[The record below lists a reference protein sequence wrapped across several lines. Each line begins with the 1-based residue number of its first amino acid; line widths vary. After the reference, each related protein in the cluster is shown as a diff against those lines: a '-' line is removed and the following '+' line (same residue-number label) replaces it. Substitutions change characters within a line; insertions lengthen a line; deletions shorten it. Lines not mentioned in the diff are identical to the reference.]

1 MPALATPNVPA
12 PHVSAWTLAEDVIV
26 LEDGR
31 TITGTIIEETDEYVK
46 INVVVAGISAV
57 STYDKDLIASISRA
71 VEGAGVATAGQ
82 TGIGSTITSLSR
94 TRKSTP
100 AASTDGML
108 RVYVIPLEGEFG
120 IDISQ
125 TPLRQSIADARKKNA
140 DYIIFR
146 LNNDWSDALIGGMGE
161 EELPDDMEAFDQLFR
176 TEEIEPVITKEIP
189 KEWDKQP
196 KIVFWVRNAMGGA
209 AFLPL
214 SSDTI
219 YFHSEGRMGGIGG
232 IAQLFEGV
240 GDEVVREKQ
249 RSLRMGHAHGMAIQG
264 GYDTRVIDAM
274 ARMDYVLSYS
284 MVGGEPIYH
293 EGMPRG
299 SHETL
304 LTDNGTLEEFS
315 DPMEELVRGRG
326 NDVLTLKPGV
336 ARDLGISRG
345 TVDTLD
351 DLLFELEI
359 HRNSVIID
367 GRADDI
373 MKMWQKGIHDLP
385 FQLRTLWNEYG
396 RIEVQGDFNE
406 RKKARGTQI
415 AKLRQINRLA
425 EKFIEAIDPRGMR
438 PNAYPGIA
446 DVKLMI
452 ELRKLEQMADR

>member
-26 LEDGR
+26 LADGR

-57 STYDKDLIASISRA
+57 STYDKDLIASISRS
-71 VEGAGVATAGQ
+71 VEGAGDATASQ
-82 TGIGSTITSLSR
+82 RGIGSTITSLSR
-94 TRKSTP
+94 TSKSTP

-108 RVYVIPLEGEFG
+108 RVYIIPLDGEFG
-120 IDISQ
+120 MDISQ

-146 LNNDWSDALIGGMGE
+146 LNNDWSDALIGGLGE

-189 KEWDKQP
+189 KEWDKPP

-240 GDEVVREKQ
+240 GDLVVREKQ

-274 ARMDYVLSYS
+274 ARMDYVLSYR
-284 MVGGEPIYH
+284 MVGGEPDFY
-293 EGMPRG
+293 EGLPRG

-336 ARDLGISRG
+336 ARDLGISKG

-385 FQLRTLWNEYG
+385 FELRTLWNEYG

-406 RKKARGTQI
+406 RKKARGTQM
-415 AKLRQINRLA
+415 AKLKQINRLA
-425 EKFIEAIDPRGMR
+425 KKFIEAIDPRQIR
-438 PNAYPGIA
+438 PGYPGIA